1 MTHVSD
7 PDFSFRFDN
16 PAFLV
21 AGAIGEPGQ
30 RVFHLQ
36 TAEASELVTVRCEK
50 QHVAS
55 LASHLAD
62 LLADLPP
69 PDPDEV
75 GAVIGGLRPPIEPCW
90 TAGSLGLAYD
100 ETIDRVII
108 AIERLDPDAGLGDEP
123 LAADEVR
130 GRVAITR
137 TQAAAFVAHAA
148 ELLSGGRPLCR
159 LCGSPI
165 DPTGHAC
172 PRSNGHRPP
181 R

>member
-1 MTHVSD
+1 MPD
-7 PDFSFRFDN
+7 PDLSFRFDN

-21 AGAIGEPGQ
+21 AGALGEPGQ

-36 TAEASELVTVRCEK
+36 TAEAAELVTVRCEK

-55 LASHLAD
+55 LASHLTD

-75 GAVIGGLRPPIEPCW
+75 AAMSGGLRTPVEPCW
-90 TAGSLGLAYD
+90 IAGSLGLAYD

-108 AIERLDPDAGLGDEP
+108 AIERLDPTADPDDEP

-137 TQAAAFVAHAA
+137 AQAAAFVAQAA
-148 ELLSGGRPLCR
+148 ELISGGRPLCR
-159 LCGSPI
+159 LCGGPI
-165 DPTGHAC
+165 DPAGHAC
-172 PRSNGHRPP
+172 PRSNGHRP
-181 R
+181 RR